1 MNFWVQYHNAEK
13 LDDLPGD
20 FPYDPRADV
29 CTLDTTLANQHTIST
44 TKSDILNALGD
55 VVFMIVGYGAPKRRY
70 ALWSWTLL
78 EELYES
84 DEGGFDAEGDCQIL
98 NPPQELQGEGFAAFK
113 KHVGNFGLG
122 FQKITDHP
130 YVETLIQLAVNGTGV
145 NLSENDVGEFAG
157 NISNASEILEAEG
170 AFDAPNDD
178 AELIDRVLR
187 EVAARRGQPRF
198 RDDLMVAYSGQCVIT
213 GTKVDGVL
221 EAAHIIPVADEPFFH
236 VTNGLLLRADVH
248 ALFDQGLLWIEPE
261 TRRVRTHESLMD
273 SEYAAYNGRPLA
285 EPRHPEQRPSRDALQ
300 KRILM
305 FETRQNTESLGE

>member
-20 FPYDPRADV
+20 FPYDPHADI
-29 CTLDTTLANQHTIST
+29 CAIDTTSANQHTIST
-44 TKSDILNALGD
+44 KKSDILNALGD

-78 EELYES
+78 EDLYES
-84 DEGGFDAEGDCQIL
+84 DEDGFDAEGDCQIL
-98 NPPQELQGEGFAAFK
+98 NPPQELKGEEFAAFK

-130 YVETLIQLAVNGTGV
+130 YVETLILLAVNGTGV
-145 NLSENDVGEFAG
+145 DLSASDVREFAE
-157 NISNASEILEAEG
+157 SVSCASEILEAEG

-178 AELIDRVLR
+178 AEHIDRVLR

-198 RDDLMVAYSGQCVIT
+198 RGELMDAYSGQCVIT
-213 GTKVDGVL
+213 GTRVDGVL

-248 ALFDQGLLWIEPE
+248 ALFDQGLLWIDPE
-261 TRRVRTHESLMD
+261 TRRIRTHESLMD

-285 EPRHPEQRPSRDALQ
+285 EPRYPEQRPSQEALQ

-305 FETRQNTESLGE
+305 LESLRDVELLGE